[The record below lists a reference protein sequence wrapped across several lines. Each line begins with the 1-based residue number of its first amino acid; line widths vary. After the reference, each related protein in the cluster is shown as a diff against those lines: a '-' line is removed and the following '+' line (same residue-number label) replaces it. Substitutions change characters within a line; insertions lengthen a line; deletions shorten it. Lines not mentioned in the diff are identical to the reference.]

1 MTDPKEHIK
10 QLRTRQENTDP
21 SLLKALAGAIN
32 RLEKAFPEQWHFLME
47 FLQNADDCQSS
58 SFSLELTEDRI
69 QIYNDGRPFDYDD
82 IESLC
87 NVGHSSKAHSEKG
100 EEYIGYLGVGFKSVF
115 LISDNPRINS
125 AGYQFKFDKEHWDDP
140 SQIPWQITPLWMN
153 NSIPQIPKQYSTAF
167 DIPIS
172 DAITSETFDKLV
184 QELSAE
190 HISDTTV
197 LFLKNLET
205 VKIHDRINNVSKTIE
220 KELLETNSECEI
232 IRITVEQDGE
242 KKTNKWLVFDNI
254 VSVPEQV
261 KDDPMTQR
269 WERDNLDT
277 REVRVAFKL
286 DDNGLLQKHD
296 GTAHMGVFSFLP
308 LKEVPSGLNFLVQA
322 DFLTAPGRE
331 TIHRDAPWNRWL
343 AREVSQLIQDHV
355 VPTFKYDEKWKQN
368 FTKILYPKEGGH
380 SLFNEEI
387 QQPLQEYLKDSPVIL
402 TTDGDFVKPSD
413 CVTIQDS
420 LKELISA
427 SDFSELY
434 PDKANIHSDCETVF
448 QLKNEM
454 SDGPSF
460 SSSKGLSNNME
471 ALLELKSSN
480 ENISFFNSLY
490 QLFGEWADS
499 TLAGTRIRREPV
511 VLTEE
516 CELKQPKEV
525 SFPAN
530 GVTIPEQLRGSVSIL
545 HPDLRTSD
553 ILNTL
558 TTLGVDEITQEDI
571 EHKLQASNSLNL
583 GRQWPKLDEKSK
595 IDKTRE
601 CFELY
606 LQQEIDV
613 TDLDA
618 IEVLTKNGEWLSPSS
633 AIFSHEYN
641 PEHRIEQLHD
651 NGLVPGNPDFLSA
664 EYLRSSDQV
673 SQWRRFFEELGVDS
687 NLDKTTFVEQ
697 IAVETALRFE
707 ETQGREAKA
716 LPRHEEVEGYDLESD
731 GRVIEVKGSDS
742 SSPSVRLT
750 TKQFSRLKSDRDNYY
765 LYIVCNT
772 LSRPRLVEIKGEN
785 VLDVDRSIQIN
796 FDEIQ
801 TISESEYEVI

>member
-1 MTDPKEHIK
+1 MTDPKDHIK

-58 SFSLELTEDRI
+58 LFSLELTEDRI

-125 AGYQFKFDKEHWDDP
+125 GGYQFKFDKKSWDDS

-153 NSIPQIPKQYSTAF
+153 QGVPQIPKEYSTAF
-167 DIPIS
+167 EIPIS
-172 DAITSETFDKLV
+172 NAITSETFNKLV

-205 VKIHDRINNVSKTIE
+205 VSIHDRINKVSKTIK
-220 KELLETNSECEI
+220 KELLESNPEYDI
-232 IRITVEQDGE
+232 IRIIVAQNGE
-242 KKTNKWLVFDNI
+242 EKSNRWLVFDNI
-254 VSVPEQV
+254 VSVPDQV

-286 DDNGLLQKHD
+286 GDNDQLQKHE

-343 AREVSQLIQDHV
+343 AREVFHLIQDHV
-355 VPTFKYDEKWKQN
+355 VPTFKHNEKWKRN
-368 FTKILYPKEGGH
+368 FTKVLYPKEGGH

-387 QQPLQEYLKDSPVIL
+387 LQTLQEYLSDSPVIL
-402 TTDGDFVKPSD
+402 TTDDGFVKPSD

-420 LKELISA
+420 LNDLMSP
-427 SDFSELY
+427 SDLCELY
-434 PDKANIHSDCETVF
+434 PNKAKIHSDCETVF

-454 SDGPSF
+454 HDGPSF
-460 SSSKGLSNNME
+460 SSSKGLSNSMKT
-471 ALLELKSSN
+471 LLEMKSSN
-480 ENISFFNSLY
+480 ENVAFFKSLY

-499 TLAGTRIRREPV
+499 TLAGARIRREPM
-511 VLTEE
+511 VLTKEH
-516 CELKQPKEV
+516 ELKQPKEV
-525 SFPAN
+525 SYPEK
-530 GVTIPEQLRGSVSIL
+530 GVTVPEQIRANLSIL
-545 HPDLRTSD
+545 HPGLRTAE
-553 ILNTL
+553 ILDTL
-558 TTLGVDEITQEDI
+558 TTLGVNEIIQEDV

-583 GRQWPKLDEKSK
+583 GHQWSKLDDQSK
-595 IDKTRE
+595 INKTQE
-601 CFELY
+601 CFELH

-618 IEVLTKNGEWLSPSS
+618 IELLTKNGEWVSPSS
-633 AIFSHEYN
+633 AIFSQDYN
-641 PEHRIEQLHD
+641 PKHRIEQLHD
-651 NGLVPGNPDFLSA
+651 KGFVPGNPTFLSS

-687 NLDKTTFVEQ
+687 NLDKTKFVEQ
-697 IAVETALRFE
+697 IAVETALRVE

-750 TKQFSRLKSDRDNYY
+750 SKQFSRLKSDRENYY
-765 LYIVCNT
+765 LYIVRNALT
-772 LSRPRLVEIKGEN
+772 RPRLIEIKGEN
-785 VLDVDRSIQIN
+785 VLDVDRSIQIS

-801 TISESEYEVI
+801 TISENEYEAI